1 MSADLAIF
9 RFDGADVRTVVID
22 GEPWFVANDVARVLG
37 YANAADALR
46 RHTRGVA
53 KRYPLRTSGGLQ
65 EFRILAEPD
74 VLRLIIGSNL
84 PEAERFERWVFEE
97 VLPAVRRTGE
107 YVVPVQES
115 PEQLMARAL
124 VTAQGV
130 IERKDE
136 QIAVLTPR
144 AEAWDELASAEG
156 DYSVA
161 DASSMLNRAGINIGP
176 QRLFNKLGEMGWTYR
191 GEARRWRPYAKTVD
205 AGYMTERAMPPR
217 IDHDGISQPVPPQV
231 RVTARGL
238 ERLRVRLGIGALA
251 AVEVSS

>member
-1 MSADLAIF
+1 MTAELSIF

-22 GEPWFVANDVARVLG
+22 GEPWFVGNDVARVLG

-53 KRYPLRTSGGLQ
+53 KRYPLHTAGGVQ
-65 EFRILAEPD
+65 EFRVLSEPD

-107 YVVPVQES
+107 YVAPVQES

-130 IERKDE
+130 IERKDQ

-144 AEAWDELASAEG
+144 AEAWDDLASAEG
-156 DYSVA
+156 DFKVA
-161 DASSMLNRAGINIGP
+161 DAAKILARAGVATGQN
-176 QRLFNKLGEMGWTYR
+176 RLFDQLAAIKWIHR
-191 GEARRWRPYAKTVD
+191 GSQGKWEAYQSAVND
-205 AGYMTERAMPPR
+205 GYLTERPQSHHHPR
-217 IDHDGISQPVPPQV
+217 TGELVLDPPQV
-231 RVTARGL
+231 RVTIRGL
-238 ERLRVRLGIGALA
+238 ERLRIRLGVLT
-251 AVEVSS
+251 AVEVAS